1 MGVAMKGKPEHKQ
14 AEGAAEPGNA
24 MAQQFL
30 GFSLGAEAFGL
41 DIRGV
46 REILQVGAL
55 TTVPLMP
62 AFVRGVINLRGA
74 VVPVIDLHARF
85 GRGSAVLGKK
95 SCIVVFDAPATAGE
109 RSEIGLLVDAVSAVV
124 DIPRA
129 AIEPAPGFGTVVR
142 RDFIH
147 GVARVGGRFMTL
159 LEPARAFDIEE
170 MARLCEQTQP
180 CTA

>member
-1 MGVAMKGKPEHKQ
+1 MSPTPPGDA
-14 AEGAAEPGNA
+14 GAAPA
-24 MAQQFL
+24 AAQFL
-30 GFSLGAEAFGL
+30 SFTLGSEVFGL
-41 DIRGV
+41 EIRGV

-74 VVPVIDLHARF
+74 VVPVIDLQARF
-85 GRGSAVLGKK
+85 GRGAALLGKK
-95 SCIVVFDAPATAGE
+95 SCIVVFDAPAATLERGE

-124 DIPRA
+124 DIPA
-129 AIEPAPGFGTVVR
+129 DAIEPAPGFGTVVR

-147 GVARVGGRFMTL
+147 GMARLGGRFITL

-170 MARLCEQTQP
+170 MARLCEQAQP